1 MTVFKEIILRQDV
14 NQKTHVSKMILLQST
29 IQPFTNTSPDNPS
42 PYNPSLILRHTTLH
56 HTTLH

>member
-1 MTVFKEIILRQDV
+1 MIVFKEIILRQDV

-29 IQPFTNTSPDNPS
+29 IQPFTNTSP
-42 PYNPSLILRHTTLH
+42 YNPSLILH